1 MILTVNATNGQ
12 TVPAGE
18 TYLVPYPADA
28 SAADYLETG
37 AKITTSDGAIYSV
50 SVILTEAGITVTNP
64 TGRSIASGQFDF
76 LDLHSSTVV
85 SDGGGGAG
93 TDLSYDANLDFIS
106 SSTGA
111 GVTLP
116 TASPTNNGLMS
127 ASDYDVLQT
136 IETGA
141 QVNLPTN
148 LGYTASTREL
158 SSSTGSGVEIPL
170 VSSGD
175 AGLAPATGGGVTNFL
190 RADGTWAAPDGGT
203 GTDLTYTAATRSL
216 NSSTGADVTL
226 PLVSSADAG
235 LSPASGGGTTNYLRA
250 DGTWAAPP
258 GGGATNLGYTAAT
271 RVLTSDT
278 GTDVTL
284 PLVTSG
290 NAGLAPAS
298 GGGTSNYLR
307 ADGTWAA
314 PASASATDLTYTAA
328 TRTLNSS
335 TGADVVLPLVTS
347 TEAGLAPLSGGG
359 TSNYLRADGTW
370 AAPSVSG
377 SADYVGEYASAAAL
391 QTAYPAAS
399 NDGRTGTVGGAL
411 YKADAEATPAWV
423 ALVTVDASD
432 VAWAKGSP
440 LEVTYTQSQLDAL
453 LLGRGNVISRASRP
467 IIRPSSGNITSSVGA
482 FTLNTGIDASWT
494 IPGGSMPCWIY
505 LPGGTVPGYGS
516 AQLHAA
522 TMLTA
527 TTGTLTGV
535 SGATVAAFTTNA
547 ASFLTLHSFTL
558 TANEF
563 GANGELEIVVR
574 STHAGS
580 MTSAHEIQFQLN
592 GTSFGGTSN
601 STTSYRTRVSTG
613 RLAGR
618 GKDAASQI
626 GMWDVAAVTTSNT
639 AVDSASTFLTVD
651 TTSDRTVAVCLK
663 APATSTVVLDMVR
676 ATLWKS

>member
-1 MILTVNATNGQ
+1 MILTVNATNGK

-50 SVILTEAGITVTNP
+50 SVILTESGITVTNP
-64 TGRSIASGQFDF
+64 TGRSIASGQFEF
-76 LDLHSSTVV
+76 LDLYSSEPV
-85 SDGGGGAG
+85 SGGGSGG
-93 TDLSYDANLDFIS
+93 TDLAYDTNLNFLS

-116 TASPTNNGLMS
+116 SASPTNNGLMS
-127 ASDYDVLQT
+127 SVDYDVLQT
-136 IETGA
+136 IESGA

-158 SSSTGSGVEIPL
+158 SSTTGSGVELPL

-226 PLVSSADAG
+226 PLVTTGDAG

-284 PLVTSG
+284 PLVTTG
-290 NAGLAPAS
+290 DAGLAPAS

-314 PASASATDLTYTAA
+314 PASASATDLTYTAS

-453 LLGRGNVISRASRP
+453 LLGRGNVVSRMARP
-467 IIRPSSGNITSSVGA
+467 IVRPSSGSSNATGLITMS
-482 FTLNTGIDASWT
+482 TGIDASWT
-494 IPGGSMPCWIY
+494 IPGSSMPCWIY
-505 LPGGTVPGYGS
+505 LPASVVTSIAV
-516 AQLHAA
+516 AQLHAGVI
-522 TMLTA
+522 TSA
-527 TTGTLTGV
+527 TTVQLNGSPTT
-535 SGATVAAFTTNA
+535 ANTAYTTNA

-563 GANGELEIVVR
+563 GSSGELEIVVR

-580 MTSAHEIQFQLN
+580 MTSAHEIQFQIN

-626 GMWDVAAVTTSNT
+626 GMWDVAATSTSNT

-651 TTSDRTVAVCLK
+651 TTADRTVAVCLK

-676 ATLWKS
+676 ATLWKG